1 MNKKKIDNIPKAFTN
16 FESKDGESS
25 DFGLLW
31 EGVIRPT
38 KVESFEQNGKPT
50 HLVVNNQ
57 PPIINNILIIKK

>member
-1 MNKKKIDNIPKAFTN
+1 MKQADNIPKAFTN

-50 HLVVNNQ
+50 HLVVSK